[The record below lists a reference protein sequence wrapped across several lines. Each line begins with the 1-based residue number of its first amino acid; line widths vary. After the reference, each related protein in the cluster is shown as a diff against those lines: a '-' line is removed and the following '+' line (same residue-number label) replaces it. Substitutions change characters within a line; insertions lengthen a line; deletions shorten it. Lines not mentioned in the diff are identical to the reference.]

1 MTIRAASVPLLL
13 IPLAFSSCKKEPA
26 NDSQASKRTSD
37 TRPAASLEHVP
48 LFDGQSA
55 FRILK
60 AQVSFGPRVPGSS
73 AHERCMSYLLSELR
87 KHADAV
93 TPQEFQGTDGSK
105 RYQLNNIIASFNLP
119 ATDRVLLCAHWDSR
133 PWADQDPLPA
143 NRKKPVPGAND
154 GASGVAVL
162 LELAR
167 LFHGQKPPVGVDI
180 VLFDGEDLGHGGDF
194 SGYAQGSKYFAEH
207 KGQSFNPRFGILL
220 DMVGKKDISIPR
232 EQNSTSYAPSVV
244 DYVWSLAARLASS
257 GRIDPR
263 SFTDAPGPSV
273 YDDHVPLNQAGIP
286 AIDLID
292 FDYPPWHTVNDTPD
306 KCSPQSLASVGNLL
320 AAVVYTLPQ
329 VVQ

>member
-1 MTIRAASVPLLL
+1 
-13 IPLAFSSCKKEPA
+13 
-26 NDSQASKRTSD
+26 
-37 TRPAASLEHVP
+37 
-48 LFDGQSA
+48 
-55 FRILK
+55 
-60 AQVSFGPRVPGSS
+60 
-73 AHERCMSYLLSELR
+73 MSYLLSELR

-105 RYQLNNIIASFNLP
+105 RYQLTNIIASFNLP

-292 FDYPPWHTVNDTPD
+292 FDYPSWHTVNDTPD